1 MALPQ
6 KRYMDISW
14 EAVLNPGGATD
25 FFEHGMPGAID
36 ISTDHFSPSNAWW
49 LSELSRLVYRR
60 DEDET
65 SFPLRG
71 PRRRDFLCR
80 VGLKERAFFNAG
92 GVQAA
97 FVTPV
102 RHNLPP
108 VGILVFRGT
117 TGTWRNWQSNLSVWQ
132 SPWPMGGRVH
142 SGFKKK
148 FMAVWPVIA
157 ETLSG
162 WSAPLLYTGHS
173 LGAALATLA
182 AGIHRPH
189 ALYTFGSPRVG
200 DLDFAE
206 TLQNVR
212 IYRLYNPG
220 DIVTLLPPEAPP
232 FRFCHVGEPIRYRRP
247 AFSERVSG
255 NRLAPLQRTNFQ
267 SMMRPPQFLAEHA
280 PANYIDRFSP
290 ERAT

>member
-6 KRYMDISW
+6 KRHMDVSW
-14 EAVLNPGGATD
+14 QAVFNPGGATD
-25 FFEHGMPGAID
+25 FFEHGMPGGID
-36 ISTDHFSPSNAWW
+36 VSTDQFSPSNAWW

-65 SFPLRG
+65 AFPFRG
-71 PRRRDFLCR
+71 PRRRDFLHR
-80 VGLKERAFFNAG
+80 VGLEEHAFFNAG

-117 TGTWRNWQSNLSVWQ
+117 TGTWRNWQSNLSAWQ

-142 SGFKKK
+142 SGFKRK
-148 FMAVWPVIA
+148 FMAVWPMIA
-157 ETLSG
+157 DTLNA

-173 LGAALATLA
+173 SGAALATLA
-182 AGIHRPH
+182 AGIHPPR

-200 DLDFAE
+200 DSDFTE
-206 TLQNVR
+206 TLQRVR

-220 DIVTLLPPEAPP
+220 DIVTFLPPEAPP

-247 AFSERVSG
+247 SLAERVSVH
-255 NRLAPLQRTNFQ
+255 RSAATHRTDFQ

-290 ERAT
+290 GRAA